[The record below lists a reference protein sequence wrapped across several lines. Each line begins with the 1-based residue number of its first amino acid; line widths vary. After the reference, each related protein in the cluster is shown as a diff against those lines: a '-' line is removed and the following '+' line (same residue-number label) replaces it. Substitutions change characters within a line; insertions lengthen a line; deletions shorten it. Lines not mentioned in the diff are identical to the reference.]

1 MELYLY
7 FLPNLPDELPL
18 LCDLTHETRNSPV
31 QVHVFTFITN
41 ATKKGGGGQKHY
53 DIGLSCI
60 HISASCS
67 FIVLLCHNC

>member
-41 ATKKGGGGQKHY
+41 ATKKGGGGGKNTM
-53 DIGLSCI
+53 ILA
-60 HISASCS
+60 SAASTS
-67 FIVLLCHNC
+67 VLRVLL

>member
-41 ATKKGGGGQKHY
+41 ATKKRGGGKNTM
-53 DIGLSCI
+53 ILA
-60 HISASCS
+60 SAASTS
-67 FIVLLCHNC
+67 VLRVLL

>member
-31 QVHVFTFITN
+31 QLHVFTFITN
-41 ATKKGGGGQKHY
+41 ATKRGGKNTM
-53 DIGLSCI
+53 ILA
-60 HISASCS
+60 SAASTS
-67 FIVLLCHNC
+67 VLRVLL

>member
-18 LCDLTHETRNSPV
+18 LCDLTHETCNSPV

-41 ATKKGGGGQKHY
+41 ATKKGGGGAKT
-53 DIGLSCI
+53 L
-60 HISASCS
+60 
-67 FIVLLCHNC
+67 

>member
-41 ATKKGGGGQKHY
+41 ATKKRGGGAKT
-53 DIGLSCI
+53 L
-60 HISASCS
+60 
-67 FIVLLCHNC
+67 

>member
-31 QVHVFTFITN
+31 QLHVFTFITN
-41 ATKKGGGGQKHY
+41 ATKRGGRKNTM
-53 DIGLSCI
+53 ILA
-60 HISASCS
+60 SAASTS
-67 FIVLLCHNC
+67 VLRVLL

>member
-41 ATKKGGGGQKHY
+41 ATKEGGGKNTM
-53 DIGLSCI
+53 ILA
-60 HISASCS
+60 SAASTSVLC
-67 FIVLLCHNC
+67 VLL

>member
-41 ATKKGGGGQKHY
+41 ATKKRGGGGKNTM
-53 DIGLSCI
+53 ILA
-60 HISASCS
+60 SAASTS
-67 FIVLLCHNC
+67 VLRVLL

>member
-1 MELYLY
+1 MELYPY

-41 ATKKGGGGQKHY
+41 ATKGGGGKNTM
-53 DIGLSCI
+53 ILA
-60 HISASCS
+60 SAASTS
-67 FIVLLCHNC
+67 VLRVLL

>member
-41 ATKKGGGGQKHY
+41 ATKKGGGGAKT
-53 DIGLSCI
+53 L
-60 HISASCS
+60 
-67 FIVLLCHNC
+67 

>member
-41 ATKKGGGGQKHY
+41 ATKKGGRGKNTM
-53 DIGLSCI
+53 ILA
-60 HISASCS
+60 SAASTS
-67 FIVLLCHNC
+67 VLRVLL

>member
-18 LCDLTHETRNSPV
+18 LCDLTHETCNSPV

-41 ATKKGGGGQKHY
+41 ATKKRGGKNTM
-53 DIGLSCI
+53 ILA
-60 HISASCS
+60 SAASTS
-67 FIVLLCHNC
+67 VLRVLL

>member
-41 ATKKGGGGQKHY
+41 ATKKGGSKNTM
-53 DIGLSCI
+53 ILA
-60 HISASCS
+60 SAASTS
-67 FIVLLCHNC
+67 VLRVLL